1 VFLYPEQTKF
11 GRVLPKNKVY
21 GHAKPSRAVRQ
32 RFVDEVE
39 EIVWRHK
46 LAPETLRLPAK
57 PGVAEIQVFE
67 IALKAPAFGEPALR
81 EDVLRTIDRAVP
93 SLIFFELT
101 FENRVRFAAAYKRAS
116 LIGGETGA
124 AANQPVVET
133 YFETPWQEATV
144 PRLPL
149 PVALDMAGLY
159 EQMLRAHM
167 LASPYALRPRTG
179 ESLPETVERGS
190 LIRAKRRECK
200 QLEAKLRKEAQFNR
214 KVEINAQLRACLAA
228 LADLEA

>member
-21 GHAKPSRAVRQ
+21 SHAKPSRAVRQ

-57 PGVAEIQVFE
+57 LGVAEIQVFE
-67 IALKAPAFGEPALR
+67 IALKTGELR

-101 FENRVRFAAAYKRAS
+101 FEGRVRFAASHKRANE
-116 LIGGETGA
+116 I

-133 YFETPWQEATV
+133 YFETPWQDATA

-167 LASPYALRPRTG
+167 AASPFALRPRLG
-179 ESLPETVERGS
+179 ESLPDAVARGV

-200 QLEAKLRKEAQFNR
+200 QLEAKLRKESQFNR
-214 KVEINAQLRACLAA
+214 KVEINANLRDARALLEQLQK
-228 LADLEA
+228 

>member
-1 VFLYPEQTKF
+1 MFLYPEQTKF

-21 GHAKPSRAVRQ
+21 GHAKPSWAVRQ

-67 IALKAPAFGEPALR
+67 IALKTGELR
-81 EDVLRTIDRAVP
+81 EDVLRTIDRAIP

-101 FENRVRFAAAYKRAS
+101 FEGRVRFAAAYKRAS
-116 LIGGETGA
+116 EI

-133 YFETPWQEATV
+133 YFETPWQDAAA

-167 LASPYALRPRTG
+167 LASPFALRPRAG
-179 ESLPETVERGS
+179 ETLSDTVERGS
-190 LIRAKRRECK
+190 RIRAKRREYK
-200 QLEAKLRKEAQFNR
+200 QLEAKLRKESQFNR
-214 KVEINAQLRACLAA
+214 KVEVNAQFRACQAA
-228 LADLEA
+228 LTELEA

>member
-57 PGVAEIQVFE
+57 LGVAEIQVFE
-67 IALKAPAFGEPALR
+67 IALKTGELR

-101 FENRVRFAAAYKRAS
+101 FEGRVRFAAAYKRAS
-116 LIGGETGA
+116 EI

-133 YFETPWQEATV
+133 YFETPWQDATA

-167 LASPYALRPRTG
+167 AASPFALQPRLG
-179 ESLPETVERGS
+179 ESLPDAVARGV

-200 QLEAKLRKEAQFNR
+200 QLEAKLRKESQFNR
-214 KVEINAQLRACLAA
+214 KVEINANLRDARTLLEQLQK
-228 LADLEA
+228 

>member
-32 RFVDEVE
+32 RFVDEVG
-39 EIVWRHK
+39 EIVWRNK

-67 IALKAPAFGEPALR
+67 VALKTGELR

-101 FENRVRFAAAYKRAS
+101 FEGRVRFAAAYKRPS
-116 LIGGETGA
+116 EI

-133 YFETPWQEATV
+133 YFETPWQDAAA

-149 PVALDMAGLY
+149 PIALDMVGLY

-167 LASPYALRPRTG
+167 LASPFGLRSRVG
-179 ESLPETVERGS
+179 EGLADSVERASG
-190 LIRAKRRECK
+190 IRAKRRECT

-214 KVEINAQLRACLAA
+214 KVEINAQLRASEAA
-228 LADLEA
+228 LAELEA

>member
-1 VFLYPEQTKF
+1 MFLYPEQTKF

-46 LAPETLRLPAK
+46 LAPETLRLSAK
-57 PGVAEIQVFE
+57 PGVTEIQVFE
-67 IALKAPAFGEPALR
+67 IALKTGDLR

-101 FENRVRFAAAYKRAS
+101 FEGRVRFAASYKRAS
-116 LIGGETGA
+116 EIA
-124 AANQPVVET
+124 ASQSVVET
-133 YFETPWQEATV
+133 YFETPWQHATA

-159 EQMLRAHM
+159 EQMLRQHM
-167 LASPYALRPRTG
+167 LASPLALRSRAG
-179 ESLPETVERGS
+179 ETLPDTVERAS
-190 LIRAKRRECK
+190 RIRAKRRECK
-200 QLEAKLRKEAQFNR
+200 QLEAKLRKETQFNR
-214 KVEINAQLRACLAA
+214 KVEINAQLRMCQAA
-228 LADLEA
+228 LAELEA

>member
-1 VFLYPEQTKF
+1 MFLYPEQTKF

-32 RFVDEVE
+32 RFVDEVG

-67 IALKAPAFGEPALR
+67 IALKTGELR

-101 FENRVRFAAAYKRAS
+101 FEGRVRFAAAY
-116 LIGGETGA
+116 
-124 AANQPVVET
+124 
-133 YFETPWQEATV
+133 
-144 PRLPL
+144 
-149 PVALDMAGLY
+149 
-159 EQMLRAHM
+159 
-167 LASPYALRPRTG
+167 
-179 ESLPETVERGS
+179 
-190 LIRAKRRECK
+190 
-200 QLEAKLRKEAQFNR
+200 
-214 KVEINAQLRACLAA
+214 
-228 LADLEA
+228 

>member
-1 VFLYPEQTKF
+1 MFLYPEQTKF

-32 RFVDEVE
+32 RFVDEVD

-67 IALKAPAFGEPALR
+67 IALKTGELR
-81 EDVLRTIDRAVP
+81 EDVLRTIDRAIP

-101 FENRVRFAAAYKRAS
+101 FAGRVRFAAAYKRVS
-116 LIGGETGA
+116 EIA
-124 AANQPVVET
+124 AKQPVVET
-133 YFETPWQEATV
+133 YFETPWQDAAV
-144 PRLPL
+144 PRLSL

-159 EQMLRAHM
+159 DQMLRAHM
-167 LASPYALRPRTG
+167 AASPFALRPRVG
-179 ESLPETVERGS
+179 ESLPDTVDRGS
-190 LIRAKRRECK
+190 RIRAKRREGK
-200 QLEAKLRKEAQFNR
+200 QLEAKLRKEGQFNR
-214 KVEINAQLRACLAA
+214 RVEIHTQLRECQAELIE
-228 LADLEA
+228 LET

>member
-1 VFLYPEQTKF
+1 MFLYPEQTKF
-11 GRVLPKNKVY
+11 GRVLPKSKVY
-21 GHAKPSRAVRQ
+21 GHARPSRAVRQ

-57 PGVAEIQVFE
+57 SGVAEIQVFE
-67 IALKAPAFGEPALR
+67 IALKARAFGEPALR
-81 EDVLRTIDRAVP
+81 EDVLRTIDRAIP

-101 FENRVRFAAAYKRAS
+101 FESRVRFAAAYKRAS
-116 LIGGETGA
+116 EI

-133 YFETPWQEATV
+133 YFESPWQDAAA

-167 LASPYALRPRTG
+167 LASPFALRPRIG
-179 ESLPETVERGS
+179 ESLPETVERGG

-200 QLEAKLRKEAQFNR
+200 QLEARLRKESQFNR
-214 KVEINAQLRACLAA
+214 KVEINAQFRACQAA
-228 LADLEA
+228 LTELEA

>member
-21 GHAKPSRAVRQ
+21 GHAKLSRAVRQ

-67 IALKAPAFGEPALR
+67 IALKTGELR
-81 EDVLRTIDRAVP
+81 EDVLRTIDRAIP

-101 FENRVRFAAAYKRAS
+101 FEGRVRFAAAYKRAS
-116 LIGGETGA
+116 EI

-133 YFETPWQEATV
+133 YFETPWQDAAA

-167 LASPYALRPRTG
+167 LASPFALRPRVG
-179 ESLPETVERGS
+179 ESLPDTVERGS
-190 LIRAKRRECK
+190 RIRSQQLVCK
-200 QLEAKLRKEAQFNR
+200 KLEVRLRKEDQFNR
-214 KVEINAQLRACLAA
+214 KIEINADLRDACTLLEQLRK
-228 LADLEA
+228 

>member
-21 GHAKPSRAVRQ
+21 GRATPR
-32 RFVDEVE
+32 RAGRHRILDEVE

-57 PGVAEIQVFE
+57 PGVVEIQVFE
-67 IALKAPAFGEPALR
+67 IALKTGELR

-101 FENRVRFAAAYKRAS
+101 FEGRVRFAASYKRAS
-116 LIGGETGA
+116 EI

-133 YFETPWQEATV
+133 YFETPWQDAAA

-167 LASPYALRPRTG
+167 AASPFALRQRLG
-179 ESLPETVERGS
+179 ETLPDTVERGS
-190 LIRAKRRECK
+190 CIRAKQRECK
-200 QLEAKLRKEAQFNR
+200 QLETKLRKESQFNR
-214 KVEINAQLRACLAA
+214 KVEINAQFRACQAA
-228 LADLEA
+228 LAELEA